1 MIKAKQEEPFKTV
14 INKYLQKSS
23 LSPNDVFFIKNCMQI
38 NPEDKIENQINQ
50 MNIRNKKLKILVQ
63 LIERTIISQE
73 FVNSKDIICP
83 KCQEPC
89 RIKTEDFHISLFG
102 CINNHTTNLKNKDF
116 YDSQKINIS
125 NIKCE
130 KCKIKNKANS
140 PNNEFY
146 KCLTCDMNICLLCK
160 SIHQSNHFIINYEQ
174 KSYICKTH
182 NEPFILYCQQ
192 CNKNICFI
200 CDKEHEKHNQI
211 SLSKFKPNIDEISNN
226 LKEMK
231 NEIDKFNNNIKEIIN
246 KLNELSDNMNI
257 SN

>member
-1 MIKAKQEEPFKTV
+1 MIQAKQEEPFKTV

-23 LSPNDVFFIKNCMQI
+23 LSPNDVFFITNGRQI

-73 FVNSKDIICP
+73 FANSKEIICP

-102 CINNHTTNLKNKDF
+102 CINNHTTNLKIKDF
-116 YDSQKINIS
+116 YNSQKINIS

-130 KCKIKNKANS
+130 KCKIKNKADS
-140 PNNEFY
+140 HNNEFY

-160 SIHQSNHFIINYEQ
+160 SIHQSNHYIINYEQ
-174 KSYICKTH
+174 KNYRCKTH
-182 NEPFILYCQQ
+182 KNM
-192 CNKNICFI
+192 KNII
-200 CDKEHEKHNQI
+200 KYR
-211 SLSKFKPNIDEISNN
+211 LVN
-226 LKEMK
+226 L
-231 NEIDKFNNNIKEIIN
+231 NHI
-246 KLNELSDNMNI
+246 
-257 SN
+257 